1 MKTVRNIAEFKNEA
15 KKLPYLARHIAADFV
30 LMVTAV
36 DFDRLRVTGTIVS
49 EKGTIWGLGNT
60 NEDWSLLSIPGD
72 WEILP
77 KGSTITLVQE

>member
-15 KKLPYLARHIAADFV
+15 KKLPYLARHLAGDFV
-30 LMVTAV
+30 LMVTGV
-36 DFDRLRVTGTIVS
+36 DFDHLRVTGVIVS
-49 EKGTIWGLGNT
+49 EKTTIWQLGNIGD
-60 NEDWSLLSIPGD
+60 DWSLLSNPND